1 MELQKHTSESEE
13 AGSPLVEGS
22 APGGVTG
29 EYTFF
34 STDFV
39 EETTDEAESGL
50 LLKRDVSFEKKNP
63 FLFFCLSISL
73 IFLLQF

>member
-1 MELQKHTSESEE
+1 MAALHKDGWRLLTNRGAKKLTTAQRTSVSEE

-34 STDFV
+34 STDLV
-39 EETTDEAESGL
+39 GETTEDAEAGL
-50 LLKRDVSFEKKNP
+50 PLKKDV
-63 FLFFCLSISL
+63 
-73 IFLLQF
+73 